1 MTSNQP
7 ARRTSASSS
16 AAAVRTPNA
25 QQAEATVADM
35 IRGAWSAIAGSLP
48 EQVNEKR
55 FARLVFNAVQ
65 RTPKLALATATSLVG
80 SVLTASAL
88 GLEIGMNNEAHLVP
102 YKRRDN
108 RSGRE
113 WIEAQLIVGYGG
125 YVKLFQQHPMARAV
139 TSGWVG
145 EFDQFRVSYGSDA
158 VLEHTPNLGNRGR
171 PIAFWAM
178 YELANGTR
186 DFAVLSPEEVATLR
200 KKSVDEPR
208 DIDDPQHWMER
219 KTVLKQVLKLA
230 PKSTSMH
237 WAMVVDERP
246 GGDLAASK
254 THLAIEAG
262 DVLPDVQPAAAGDV
276 EFVDPATGEVF
287 EEAQPAAAPV
297 PAPAAAPVV
306 PDVEFEV
313 AKRATVAAILRELE
327 RCGVDPRTADSY
339 LPAFGVPRERLTDL
353 AQSEAVDLLE
363 AVRKLDRDGLA
374 ALLRQTQQG

>member
-7 ARRTSASSS
+7 AVRRGSTP
-16 AAAVRTPNA
+16 AARTPDA
-25 QQAEATVADM
+25 QQAEATVAEM
-35 IRGAWSAIAGSLP
+35 IRGAWSAIAASLP
-48 EQVNEKR
+48 DTLDSKR

-65 RTPKLALATATSLVG
+65 RTPRLAQSTATSMIG

-88 GLEIGMNNEAHLVP
+88 GLEIGINNEAHLVP

-113 WIEAQLIVGYGG
+113 WIEAQLIIGYGG
-125 YVKLFQQHPMARAV
+125 YAKLFQQHPMARTV

-145 EFDQFRVSYGSDA
+145 EHDQFRVSYGSDA
-158 VLEHTPNLGNRGR
+158 VLEHSPNLAGRGK

-200 KKSVDEPR
+200 KKAVDEPR

-230 PKSTSMH
+230 PKSTRMH
-237 WAMVVDERP
+237 WAMAVDEKP
-246 GGDLAASK
+246 GGELNAER
-254 THLAIEAG
+254 THIAI
-262 DVLPDVQPAAAGDV
+262 AAGDV
-276 EFVDPATGEVF
+276 MPRQEQATPFAVEGDMIDPATGEIQ
-287 EEAQPAAAPV
+287 EEPPADDTPPDQ
-297 PAPAAAPVV
+297 PAPANTG
-306 PDVEFEV
+306 
-313 AKRATVAAILRELE
+313 AKRPTVTAILRELE

-339 LPAFGVPRERLTDL
+339 LPALGVPRDRITDL
-353 AQSEAVDLLE
+353 TQPEAVELLE
-363 AVRKLDRDGLA
+363 AVRKLDRDTLA
-374 ALLRQTQQG
+374 RAAAEHAGRQL